1 MLACVDTSE
10 SNYEETL
17 NTLRHATRLYNRQ
30 EALDESEYLRAQVSR
45 LRMQVSLLSDVQS
58 NRDMEIQVKSLK
70 EEMNAVR
77 SYVRNLTDELVQIK
91 SEKETLIFQNDN
103 EDIQTHPIIQGYVQQ
118 VQNLKLQVAQTQ
130 MQLESALRHR
140 PTSLLKQFSSSSS
153 LLSKRFASAS
163 TLDLRRSIS
172 KPHRG
177 STSSGRRP
185 PKRRFGSKPKVV
197 YTPLH
202 KARKSQPNLTDNIDE
217 FIDRLQKEYEKS
229 TDEIVLDDDQEL
241 SFEDFSFPSFTEQ
254 IDDNPM
260 SPQIYPSHSETLL
273 MNEDKLEALSVP
285 AWSDEFKDSVT
296 KRTSISVESMWDDT
310 DSSITTSYVN
320 STIETPTISTSYK
333 NDRKQNRKLLKMLHQ
348 SQADF
353 LVKRELVGQ
362 LEKSEDLY
370 TQMRSS
376 YESKLNELK
385 QHLLEIEK
393 QRDVALKR
401 NPKSPTPT
409 GERPQSGLKL
419 RENKQAQE
427 LRLEYEVKLKHLI
440 AENQELRKKNT
451 HLTQTS
457 RTARVKADSI
467 ICQLQ
472 QDIET
477 LTIQKKRLN
486 RNLKI
491 EMDSAKEA
499 SIVYE
504 REIHQLKRKE
514 AAALDAKNKLEEENE
529 TKSQLAKKRSEETA
543 TANAQMRQLTNTLR
557 KAANAGT
564 FLNEANLEKLL
575 NGIPVATK
583 TKRRSTIGAANP
595 PIINLRKNES
605 PSFV

>member
-217 FIDRLQKEYEKS
+217 FIDRLQKEYEKVNMIYS
-229 TDEIVLDDDQEL
+229 EISL
-241 SFEDFSFPSFTEQ
+241 FF
-254 IDDNPM
+254 
-260 SPQIYPSHSETLL
+260 
-273 MNEDKLEALSVP
+273 
-285 AWSDEFKDSVT
+285 
-296 KRTSISVESMWDDT
+296 
-310 DSSITTSYVN
+310 
-320 STIETPTISTSYK
+320 
-333 NDRKQNRKLLKMLHQ
+333 
-348 SQADF
+348 
-353 LVKRELVGQ
+353 
-362 LEKSEDLY
+362 
-370 TQMRSS
+370 
-376 YESKLNELK
+376 
-385 QHLLEIEK
+385 
-393 QRDVALKR
+393 
-401 NPKSPTPT
+401 
-409 GERPQSGLKL
+409 
-419 RENKQAQE
+419 
-427 LRLEYEVKLKHLI
+427 
-440 AENQELRKKNT
+440 
-451 HLTQTS
+451 
-457 RTARVKADSI
+457 
-467 ICQLQ
+467 
-472 QDIET
+472 
-477 LTIQKKRLN
+477 
-486 RNLKI
+486 
-491 EMDSAKEA
+491 
-499 SIVYE
+499 
-504 REIHQLKRKE
+504 
-514 AAALDAKNKLEEENE
+514 
-529 TKSQLAKKRSEETA
+529 
-543 TANAQMRQLTNTLR
+543 
-557 KAANAGT
+557 
-564 FLNEANLEKLL
+564 
-575 NGIPVATK
+575 
-583 TKRRSTIGAANP
+583 
-595 PIINLRKNES
+595 
-605 PSFV
+605 